1 MERVRMVSI
10 LVDEENVLES
20 QQGLQEVPAQEQ
32 VGMSPMAQT
41 WVIRV
46 VIHGIR
52 TLRIAEDPVLCFSS
66 CGLLSWERNK
76 PLVSCWP

>member
-32 VGMSPMAQT
+32 VGMSSLP
-41 WVIRV
+41 RLKPGEV
-46 VIHGIR
+46 VILG
-52 TLRIAEDPVLCFSS
+52 LC
-66 CGLLSWERNK
+66 
-76 PLVSCWP
+76 